1 MMKNTTI
8 TTIAAALIG
17 ASGAM
22 AQTAFSP
29 IVGYTTE
36 TINQGFNYIGL
47 TLHEPVAIAG
57 SIDAV
62 ASSSGGSTLTE
73 NDVDLISVL
82 GASGSTTYILE
93 ITSGPLEGT
102 VQEVTSWTASTI
114 ETPDDVVASGLGSDV
129 TYQLREA
136 STFASIFGADNS
148 FGLGAS
154 DSLNRNEA
162 DVIFLP
168 DGNSGFRQFYFN
180 DSSEFTGWIED
191 GVGPANDQAIFYTD
205 GMYILRR
212 AAEPVSLVNT
222 GSFKDDS
229 TSLALSGSGFNFLSG
244 VYPANSTFGSSGLS
258 SNLQSSDSFDITE
271 ADVVFLPDG
280 NSGFRQFYFN
290 DNSTFTGWIEV
301 DAGPANDVELTSGI
315 IVQRRGQSIDLTIQA
330 PIVGSN

>member
-62 ASSSGGSTLTE
+62 ASGSGGSTLTE

-102 VQEVTSWTASTI
+102 VQEDI
-114 ETPDDVVASGLGSDV
+114 
-129 TYQLREA
+129 
-136 STFASIFGADNS
+136 
-148 FGLGAS
+148 
-154 DSLNRNEA
+154 
-162 DVIFLP
+162 
-168 DGNSGFRQFYFN
+168 
-180 DSSEFTGWIED
+180 
-191 GVGPANDQAIFYTD
+191 
-205 GMYILRR
+205 M
-212 AAEPVSLVNT
+212 
-222 GSFKDDS
+222 
-229 TSLALSGSGFNFLSG
+229 
-244 VYPANSTFGSSGLS
+244 
-258 SNLQSSDSFDITE
+258 DSFYYRD
-271 ADVVFLPDG
+271 
-280 NSGFRQFYFN
+280 S
-290 DNSTFTGWIEV
+290 
-301 DAGPANDVELTSGI
+301 
-315 IVQRRGQSIDLTIQA
+315 RRCCS
-330 PIVGSN
+330 